1 LNKLYYIKKLKGEVI
16 RMILRLCLKDKSSI
30 LIEGSMVDINEQS
43 KQGQFIKVINLK
55 TQKPEMYNKDFI
67 WVIRVSSQNDLE
79 HSKIEFKE
87 DK

>member
-1 LNKLYYIKKLKGEVI
+1 
-16 RMILRLCLKDKSSI
+16 MILRLCLKDKSSV

-55 TQKPEMYNKDFI
+55 TQKSEMYNKDFI

-79 HSKIEFKE
+79 HSKVE
-87 DK
+87 

>member
-1 LNKLYYIKKLKGEVI
+1 MK
-16 RMILRLCLKDKSSI
+16 MILRLCLKDKSSV

-55 TQKPEMYNKDFI
+55 TQKAEMYNKDFI

-79 HSKIEFKE
+79 HSKV
-87 DK
+87 

>member
-1 LNKLYYIKKLKGEVI
+1 
-16 RMILRLCLKDKSSI
+16 MILRLCLKDKSSV

-55 TQKPEMYNKDFI
+55 TQKAEMYNKDFI

-79 HSKIEFKE
+79 HSKV
-87 DK
+87 

>member
-1 LNKLYYIKKLKGEVI
+1 
-16 RMILRLCLKDKSSI
+16 MILRLCLKDKSSV

-55 TQKPEMYNKDFI
+55 TQKSEWYNKDFI

-79 HSKIEFKE
+79 HSKVE
-87 DK
+87 

>member
-1 LNKLYYIKKLKGEVI
+1 
-16 RMILRLCLKDKSSI
+16 MILRLCLKDKSSV

-55 TQKPEMYNKDFI
+55 TQKSEMYNKDFI

-79 HSKIEFKE
+79 HSKI
-87 DK
+87 